1 METEETEGGE
11 IFSAVMAMKTA
22 VDAAI
27 KAGDISQEAVRIYG
41 HHFRLLQLWLL
52 KTLLQLFGN

>member
-27 KAGDISQEAVRIYG
+27 KAGDISQEAVRIMA
-41 HHFRLLQLWLL
+41 
-52 KTLLQLFGN
+52 TTSACSSFGY